1 MLAHR
6 DLSDCWGVLSI
17 ILGSLPYSIKQL
29 EVTVVVVL
37 SYINNIVSIYF
48 QFKVVLDKK
57 TGYEHPSKCLAN
69 SSHSRRDQS
78 QNQLRNWRIGRGI
91 PGKCNPSDLVTQT
104 GYMVMDGWAV
114 KYEI

>member
-37 SYINNIVSIYF
+37 SYVNNIVSIYF
-48 QFKVVLDKK
+48 QLVRDKK
-57 TGYEHPSKCLAN
+57 LDM
-69 SSHSRRDQS
+69 RILQS
-78 QNQLRNWRIGRGI
+78 VWR
-91 PGKCNPSDLVTQT
+91 TQVIQEGT
-104 GYMVMDGWAV
+104 RVRTS
-114 KYEI
+114 

>member
-48 QFKVVLDKK
+48 QLVRDKK
-57 TGYEHPSKCLAN
+57 LDM
-69 SSHSRRDQS
+69 RILQS
-78 QNQLRNWRIGRGI
+78 VWR
-91 PGKCNPSDLVTQT
+91 TQVIQEGT
-104 GYMVMDGWAV
+104 RVRTS
-114 KYEI
+114 

>member
-37 SYINNIVSIYF
+37 SYINNIVLIYF
-48 QFKVVLDKK
+48 QLVRDKK
-57 TGYEHPSKCLAN
+57 LDM
-69 SSHSRRDQS
+69 RILQS
-78 QNQLRNWRIGRGI
+78 VWR
-91 PGKCNPSDLVTQT
+91 TQVIQEGT
-104 GYMVMDGWAV
+104 RVRTS
-114 KYEI
+114 

>member
-48 QFKVVLDKK
+48 QLVGDK
-57 TGYEHPSKCLAN
+57 
-69 SSHSRRDQS
+69 
-78 QNQLRNWRIGRGI
+78 NWI
-91 PGKCNPSDLVTQT
+91 
-104 GYMVMDGWAV
+104 
-114 KYEI
+114 